1 MNQILVK
8 QRQSNIELL
17 RNISMFMV
25 LLLHSSFLAFGI
37 PEANDI
43 HGAPAIWGGQDISTR
58 LGNSGG
64 RCLCLD
70 IGLVFHQAE
79 DDECF
84 GVLIPNRILE
94 SSEFSGFPNFG
105 KNRCQQ
111 RYDNGV
117 VDA

>member
-1 MNQILVK
+1 MNQKIIK

-37 PEANDI
+37 PEANEI
-43 HGAPAIWGGQDISTR
+43 QKAPVIWGGQDFSTR
-58 LGNSGG
+58 LGNSSGG
-64 RCLCLD
+64 CLCAY
-70 IGLVFHQAE
+70 IWLVFHQAE
-79 DDECF
+79 DDECS
-84 GVLIPNRILE
+84 GVLIPNSILE
-94 SSEFSGFPNFG
+94 VSKLLDIPGFWENQ
-105 KNRCQQ
+105 CQQ

>member
-1 MNQILVK
+1 MNQKIIK

-43 HGAPAIWGGQDISTR
+43 HGTPAIWGGQDISTR
-58 LGNSGG
+58 LGNSCCG
-64 RCLCLD
+64 CLCAD
-70 IGLVFHQAE
+70 IRMVFYQAE

-84 GVLIPNRILE
+84 GVLIPNSILE
-94 SSEFSGFPNFG
+94 SSEFSSFPNF
-105 KNRCQQ
+105 
-111 RYDNGV
+111 
-117 VDA
+117 